1 MAFKFGASL
10 MKRIPPRFFQM
21 FRQKDWMKMA
31 EQLAVNQNNLI
42 MFYYRCIISDWRL
55 NVLPWHVSSF
65 IFFYP
70 LNCQCQRVPNY
81 STVQISEEKKMPYGS
96 IVYVSICYDLIV
108 VCLVGISFA
117 IVFWIFG
124 FVWIAKEVSF
134 SPSRYND
141 IVLSVF
147 FGFIEVDNAADS
159 LQYFR
164 STATRMFYFARIESL
179 FSVLCWQ
186 PRIGVLSAKTEHETQ
201 RERKRKR
208 TKN

>member
-10 MKRIPPRFFQM
+10 MKRIPSRFFQM

-55 NVLPWHVSSF
+55 NVLPWRVSSF

-108 VCLVGISFA
+108 VSMRWMRLSGWHFICDSILNIWVRLNCKRSEFLA
-117 IVFWIFG
+117 IALQWYRSLRFFRLHW
-124 FVWIAKEVSF
+124 
-134 SPSRYND
+134 SR
-141 IVLSVF
+141 
-147 FGFIEVDNAADS
+147 
-159 LQYFR
+159 
-164 STATRMFYFARIESL
+164 
-179 FSVLCWQ
+179 
-186 PRIGVLSAKTEHETQ
+186 
-201 RERKRKR
+201 
-208 TKN
+208 